1 MTLTTLIF
9 DLDGTLI
16 DSAPDLRTACNKLL
30 QSKGRREITLEE
42 TKKFVG
48 NGAAKLVERAFA
60 ATGEPAQASEIAP
73 LTQDFLAFYD
83 GHEADETGTYPS
95 VMETLQQLKQQ
106 GYRMALCTNKPQK
119 PTQNI
124 LEYLPIESFFDVI
137 IGGDQVAKKKPDAE
151 MLLTTLTKM
160 GITADQAVMIGDS
173 PNDIGAADNAEMAS
187 IAVSYGY
194 RRVSVEE
201 LGADR
206 IIDHMS
212 QLPDALEAMK
222 A

>member
-1 MTLTTLIF
+1 MALTTLIF

-30 QSKGRREITLEE
+30 QRENRREITLAE

-48 NGAAKLVERAFA
+48 NGAAKLVARAFA
-60 ATGEPAQASEIAP
+60 ATGEPVEESELVA

-83 GHEADETGTYPS
+83 GHEADETQTYPS
-95 VMETLQQLKQQ
+95 VMETLQKLKEQ
-106 GYRMALCTNKPQK
+106 GYRMALCTNKPQQ
-119 PTQNI
+119 PTQN
-124 LEYLPIESFFDVI
+124 LVKQLGLESFFEVI
-137 IGGDQVAKKKPDAE
+137 IGGDQVGKKKPDPE
-151 MLLTTLTKM
+151 MLLSTLKHM
-160 GITADQAVMIGDS
+160 GLSPDQAVMIGDS
-173 PNDIGAADNAEMAS
+173 PNDIGAADNADIPS

-206 IIDHMS
+206 IIDHMA